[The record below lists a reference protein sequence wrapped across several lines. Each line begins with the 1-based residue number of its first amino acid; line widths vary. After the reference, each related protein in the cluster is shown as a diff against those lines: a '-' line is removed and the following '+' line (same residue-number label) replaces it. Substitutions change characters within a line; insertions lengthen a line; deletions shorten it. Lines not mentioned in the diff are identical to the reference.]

1 MFVLS
6 SIQYIRNNDLLFIFK
21 RPFALSNYESTIKL
35 YFNTDRLINPF
46 HETTNYFPHYLK
58 FHYYY
63 YYIYHLTIDN
73 EKRKY
78 HPRKNTQLFF
88 DHSLKKKKRKK
99 NPPENR
105 EFREKSSITNLSS
118 GRLFNTT
125 WPDYANREE
134 TPWCNETDTGRA
146 MSIIYPR
153 LRTDLQGSGMICGVN
168 TRAGTGSVMGARG
181 EGWKEGWH
189 TMEMRACDVS
199 LSSHVFIV
207 IATRRSVLLLV
218 HRSRGSAIR
227 LRSTASEFVQGFLQR
242 AYRSSVLR
250 SFAFPISPSFLE
262 IFLYFYIFFRESY
275 LSKKFVL

>member
-88 DHSLKKKKRKK
+88 DHSLKKKKEKKIHQKIENFEK
-99 NPPENR
+99 NPPLPIYR
-105 EFREKSSITNLSS
+105 RAACSTRRDQIMQIGKRLRDATRPTPAAQYLSFIR
-118 GRLFNTT
+118 GYG
-125 WPDYANREE
+125 PIYK
-134 TPWCNETDTGRA
+134 GRA
-146 MSIIYPR
+146 
-153 LRTDLQGSGMICGVN
+153 
-168 TRAGTGSVMGARG
+168 
-181 EGWKEGWH
+181 
-189 TMEMRACDVS
+189 
-199 LSSHVFIV
+199 
-207 IATRRSVLLLV
+207 
-218 HRSRGSAIR
+218 
-227 LRSTASEFVQGFLQR
+227 
-242 AYRSSVLR
+242 
-250 SFAFPISPSFLE
+250 
-262 IFLYFYIFFRESY
+262 
-275 LSKKFVL
+275 